1 MPSLSKFAP
10 PPPSPPRH
18 LYRKINTNSNEPS
31 NSLKIN
37 VPAPEIQPGTHPAN
51 TRQHPAKP
59 AKYPKSAI
67 IPFLPLEIPM
77 KLALAALL
85 AVPLFAQSSPQ
96 RIEGFLPMLWDA
108 EQGRLSF
115 EIPNLDQD
123 ILYFTSVA
131 KGSGSGSVGF
141 EWAGGGEG
149 GVIQFHRVG
158 SKVMV
163 VEKNIRFRASKHE
176 PGIEKGIEASYP
188 DSILASLPILRS
200 DSGKLVVDAMPLVV
214 RDAANLSAAGTGR
227 GGGRGPQ
234 AVELVA
240 GTSWR
245 FDPSRAAIYMPR
257 TKAFPKNTEVEVTVT
272 YEAVTGGARTTPDP
286 RILTGRLHYSFVEP
300 PTGYTPREADSRIG
314 VQPIRFEDYSKGP
327 SDTNIT
333 EWIRRHRL
341 EKKDPSAALS
351 EPKQPIVY
359 YLDAAV
365 PEPTRSAM
373 KDGFLWWN
381 KAFEAA
387 GFKNAL
393 QIKDTPADMDPMDV
407 RYNQIYWV
415 DRDER
420 GYSTGGGLTDPR
432 TGEILAARVRLESD
446 RVRTVSR
453 YWQTYEAPH
462 DGFFDVLPP
471 YSTPETEQQLVLL
484 RQALLTA
491 HEAGHSLGF
500 DHNWNSSMND
510 RASVMEYPS
519 PRIKLVNGKIDLTDA
534 YQKQIGAY
542 DIMTVRYAYTEFPAA
557 KEKAGLDAIIA
568 DMRKQGLMFTPTT
581 DPRWNRYDDLS
592 DPAEYLRQ
600 AIAQRKVLIA
610 GYGPNVLKAGEPYG
624 NLRGIRL
631 WMVYLHHRWAIDS
644 GVRYIGGMFH
654 NYVVKGESLP
664 PTEIVPAAKQ
674 REILGLLLE
683 AVEPSSLA
691 IPEKILASLTT
702 AVDRGAGG
710 GRGGAARGPDQEN
723 MESSTGYAFDHL
735 AAARTIAGLVFD
747 QIFEP
752 ETAARLIG
760 FADRQQNAL
769 TLPEMIDACTKAVFG
784 TQATPGMNRS
794 LQRQT
799 QRVYVDALM
808 TLGASPTST
817 PDVRAVVMAS
827 VAKVRAQVA
836 ELKDPDAV
844 NEAHLRQIER
854 DLTRYAQNP
863 TMPKKS
869 SATPPIM
876 API

>member
-1 MPSLSKFAP
+1 MKPS
-10 PPPSPPRH
+10 
-18 LYRKINTNSNEPS
+18 I
-31 NSLKIN
+31 LK
-37 VPAPEIQPGTHPAN
+37 
-51 TRQHPAKP
+51 
-59 AKYPKSAI
+59 S
-67 IPFLPLEIPM
+67 
-77 KLALAALL
+77 LALIAAVS
-85 AVPLFAQSSPQ
+85 APLFAQGPE
-96 RIEGFLPMLWDA
+96 RRDGYIPMLWDA
-108 EQGRLSF
+108 EQGRLFF
-115 EIPNLDQD
+115 EITRFDQD

-149 GVIQFHRVG
+149 GVIQFQRVG
-158 SKVMV
+158 PKVMV
-163 VEKNIRFRASKHE
+163 VEKNLRFRASKGE
-176 PGIEKGIEASYP
+176 PGIQKGIDASFP
-188 DSILASLPILRS
+188 DSIIAALPIIRTEA
-200 DSGKLVVDAMPLVV
+200 GKVIVDAMPLVL
-214 RDAANLSAAGTGR
+214 RDAAGFAAAGGR
-227 GGGRGPQ
+227 GGGGGGRGPQ

-245 FDPSRAAIYMPR
+245 FDPARSSIYLPR
-257 TKAFPKNTEVEVTVT
+257 TKGFPKNTEVEVTAT
-272 YEAVTGGARTTPDP
+272 YEAVTGSARTTPDP

-300 PTGYTPREADSRIG
+300 PTGYKPREADPRIG
-314 VQPIRFEDYSKGP
+314 VQGIRFEDYSLPPTSG
-327 SDTNIT
+327 NVV
-333 EWIRRHRL
+333 EWVRRHRL
-341 EKKDPSAALS
+341 EKKDPNAALS

-393 QIKDTPADMDPMDV
+393 EIRDTPADMDPMDV

-446 RVRTVSR
+446 RVRTISK
-453 YWQTYEAPH
+453 YWQTYEPPTNGGGNGGGN
-462 DGFFDVLPP
+462 GFFEEGFMDTLPP
-471 YSTPETEQQLVLL
+471 YSTPETEQQLILL

-491 HEAGHSLGF
+491 HETGHTLGF

-519 PRIKLVNGKIDLTDA
+519 PRIKVVNGKIDLTDA

-557 KEKAGLDAIIA
+557 KEKAGLDDIIK
-568 DMRKQGLMFTPTT
+568 DMRKQGLMFTPAT
-581 DPRWNRYDDLS
+581 DPRWNRYDDGP
-592 DPAEYLRQ
+592 DPAQYMRD
-600 AIAQRKVLIA
+600 AAAQRKILLA
-610 GYGPNVLKAGEPYG
+610 GYGPAILKAGEPYG

-631 WMVYLHHRWAIDS
+631 WMTYLHHRWSIDS
-644 GVRYIGGMFH
+644 GVRYIGGLYT
-654 NYVVKGESLP
+654 NYAVKGESLP

-674 REILGLLLE
+674 REILGLLLDDVDP
-683 AVEPSSLA
+683 ASLA
-691 IPEKILASLTT
+691 IPESLLASLTV
-702 AVDRGAGG
+702 AIDRGPG
-710 GRGGAARGPDQEN
+710 GRGGGRGPDQEN
-723 MESSTGYAFDHL
+723 MESSTGAAFDHL

-747 QIFEP
+747 QLFEP

-760 FADRQQNAL
+760 FADRQANAL
-769 TLPEMIDACTKAVFG
+769 TLTEVIDACSKKVFG
-784 TQATPGMNRS
+784 APAQAGMLRS

-799 QRVYVDALM
+799 QRVFVDAVM

-817 PDVRAVVMAS
+817 PDVKATVMAS
-827 VAKVRAQVA
+827 VASIRTTVA
-836 ELKDPDAV
+836 GLKDPDPV
-844 NEAHLRQIER
+844 NEASLRQIER

-869 SATPPIM
+869 SAAAPIM

>member
-1 MPSLSKFAP
+1 M
-10 PPPSPPRH
+10 
-18 LYRKINTNSNEPS
+18 
-31 NSLKIN
+31 
-37 VPAPEIQPGTHPAN
+37 
-51 TRQHPAKP
+51 
-59 AKYPKSAI
+59 KS
-67 IPFLPLEIPM
+67 FFV
-77 KLALAALL
+77 KS
-85 AVPLFAQSSPQ
+85 LFAGLILQSSLFVPPVSAQ
-96 RIEGFLPMLWDA
+96 AGLERRDGFVPMLWDA
-108 EQGRLSF
+108 DQGRLFF
-115 EIPNLDQD
+115 ELTRFDQD

-131 KGSGSGSVGF
+131 KGSGSGSVGL

-149 GVIQFHRVG
+149 GVIQFQRVG
-158 SKVMV
+158 PKVMV
-163 VEKNIRFRASKHE
+163 VEKNLRFRAGKGE
-176 PGIEKGIEASYP
+176 PGIQKGIDASFP
-188 DSILASLPILRS
+188 DSIIASLPIVRT
-200 DSGKLVVDAMPLVV
+200 DAGKVIVDATPLVV
-214 RDAANLSAAGTGR
+214 RDAVNFAAAGTGR
-227 GGGRGPQ
+227 GGGRGGPGQ
-234 AVELVA
+234 PANELIA

-245 FDPSRAAIYMPR
+245 FDPTRSSIYLPR
-257 TKAFPKNTEVEVTVT
+257 TKGFPKNTEVEVTAT
-272 YEAVTGGARTTPDP
+272 YEAVSGGARTSPEAHV
-286 RILTGRLHYSFVEP
+286 LTGRLHYSFVEP
-300 PTGYTPREADSRIG
+300 PTGYTPREADPRIG
-314 VQPIRFEDYSKGP
+314 VQGIRFEDYSLPP
-327 SDTNIT
+327 SATNVV
-333 EWIRRHRL
+333 EWVRRHRL
-341 EKKDPSAALS
+341 EKKDPTAALS
-351 EPKQPIVY
+351 EPKQQIIY

-373 KDGFLWWN
+373 KDGFRWWN

-393 QIKDTPADMDPMDV
+393 DIRDTPADMDPMDV

-453 YWQTYEAPH
+453 YWQTYEPPMN
-462 DGFFDVLPP
+462 GFFDAALPP

-491 HEAGHSLGF
+491 HEVGHTLGF

-519 PRIKLVNGKIDLTDA
+519 PRIKIVNGKIDLTDA

-542 DIMTVRYAYTEFPAA
+542 DIMTVRYAYTEFAPG
-557 KEKAGLDAIIA
+557 KEKAGLDNIIK
-568 DMRKQGLMFTPTT
+568 DMRKQGLMYTPAT

-592 DPAEYLRQ
+592 DPAEYMRQ
-600 AIAQRKVLIA
+600 AAAQRKILMA
-610 GYGPNVLKAGEPYG
+610 NYGPNVLKEGEPYG

-631 WMVYLHHRWAIDS
+631 WMTYLHHRWSIDS
-644 GVRYIGGMFH
+644 GVRYIGGMYQNFA
-654 NYVVKGESLP
+654 VKGESLP

-683 AVEPSSLA
+683 DVDPANLA
-691 IPEKILASLTT
+691 IPESLLASLTV
-702 AVDRGAGG
+702 AVERGAGG
-710 GRGGAARGPDQEN
+710 GRGGGARGPDQEN

-747 QIFEP
+747 QLFEP

-769 TLPEMIDACTKAVFG
+769 TLPETIDACSKKVFG
-784 TQATPGMNRS
+784 APAQPGMYRS

-799 QRVYVDALM
+799 QRVFVDAIM
-808 TLGASPTST
+808 TLGATPTAT

-827 VAKVRAQVA
+827 VSAIRAQVA
-836 ELKDPDAV
+836 GMKDPDPV

>member
-1 MPSLSKFAP
+1 M
-10 PPPSPPRH
+10 
-18 LYRKINTNSNEPS
+18 NS
-31 NSLKIN
+31 
-37 VPAPEIQPGTHPAN
+37 
-51 TRQHPAKP
+51 R
-59 AKYPKSAI
+59 
-67 IPFLPLEIPM
+67 FLI
-77 KLALAALL
+77 AALSL
-85 AVPLFAQSSPQ
+85 LSATNLLAQSGAE
-96 RIEGFLPMLWDA
+96 RRDGYIPMLWDA
-108 EQGRLSF
+108 DQGKLYF
-115 EIPNLDQD
+115 ELTRFDQD

-149 GVIQFHRVG
+149 GVIQFQRVG
-158 SKVMV
+158 PKVMV
-163 VEKNIRFRASKHE
+163 VEKNLRFRAGKGG
-176 PGIEKGIEASYP
+176 PGIEKGIDASFP
-188 DSILASLPILRS
+188 DSVIATLPIVRS
-200 DSGKLVVDAMPLVV
+200 DAGKFIVDATPLVV
-214 RDAANLSAAGTGR
+214 RDAAGFAAASAGGGR
-227 GGGRGPQ
+227 GGGRGGPQ
-234 AVELVA
+234 AVELIA
-240 GTSWR
+240 GTTWR
-245 FDPSRAAIYMPR
+245 FDPTRSAIYLPH
-257 TKAFPKNTEVEVTVT
+257 TKGFPKNTEVEVTAT
-272 YEAVTGGARTTPDP
+272 YEAVTGGARTSPDP
-286 RILTGRLHYSFVEP
+286 RVLTGRLHYSFVEP
-300 PTGYTPREADSRIG
+300 PTGYKPREADPRIG
-314 VQPIRFEDYSKGP
+314 VQGIRFTDYSLPP
-327 SDTNIT
+327 SSTNVV

-341 EKKDPSAALS
+341 EKKNPNAALS
-351 EPKQPIVY
+351 EPVKPIVY

-393 QIKDTPADMDPMDV
+393 EIRDTPPDMDPMDV

-446 RVRTVSR
+446 RVRTISR
-453 YWQTYEAPH
+453 YWQTYEPTNEDFDAP
-462 DGFFDVLPP
+462 LPP

-491 HEAGHSLGF
+491 HEVGHTLGF

-519 PRIKLVNGKIDLTDA
+519 PRIKIVNGKIDLTDA

-557 KEKAGLDAIIA
+557 QEKAGLENIIR
-568 DMRKQGLMFTPTT
+568 DMRKQGLMFTPST
-581 DPRWNRYDDLS
+581 DPRWNRYDDLA
-592 DPAEYLRQ
+592 DPAEYMRQ
-600 AIAQRKVLIA
+600 AAAQRKILLQN
-610 GYGPNVLKAGEPYG
+610 YGPNVLKDGEPYG

-631 WMVYLHHRWAIDS
+631 WMTYLHHRWSIDS
-644 GVRYIGGMFH
+644 GVRYIGGMYH
-654 NYVVKGESLP
+654 NFAVKGDSIP
-664 PTEIVPAAKQ
+664 ATEIVPAAKQ
-674 REILGLLLE
+674 REILGLLLDDVDP
-683 AVEPSSLA
+683 ASLA
-691 IPEKILASLTT
+691 IPEKILASLTV

-710 GRGGAARGPDQEN
+710 GRGGARGPDQEN

-747 QIFEP
+747 QLFEP

-760 FADRQQNAL
+760 FADRQANAL
-769 TLPEMIDACTKAVFG
+769 TLPEVIDACTKKVFG
-784 TQATPGMNRS
+784 TPAPAGMLRS

-799 QRVYVDALM
+799 QRVYVDAVM
-808 TLGASPTST
+808 TLGASPNST
-817 PDVRAVVMAS
+817 ADVKAVVMA
-827 VAKVRAQVA
+827 AIPNIKAQVA
-836 ELKDPDAV
+836 GLKDPDPV
-844 NEAHLRQIER
+844 NEASLRQIER

>member
-1 MPSLSKFAP
+1 MKASISKIA
-10 PPPSPPRH
+10 
-18 LYRKINTNSNEPS
+18 LTTI
-31 NSLKIN
+31 LIA
-37 VPAPEIQPGTHPAN
+37 VPA
-51 TRQHPAKP
+51 
-59 AKYPKSAI
+59 
-67 IPFLPLEIPM
+67 L
-77 KLALAALL
+77 
-85 AVPLFAQSSPQ
+85 AQSGLE
-96 RIEGFLPMLWDA
+96 RREGYIPMLWDA
-108 EQGRLSF
+108 DQGRLFF
-115 EIPNLDQD
+115 EIAKFDQD

-131 KGSGSGSVGF
+131 KGSGSGSVGL
-141 EWAGGGEG
+141 EWAGAGEG
-149 GVIQFHRVG
+149 GVIQFQRVG
-158 SKVMV
+158 PKVMV
-163 VEKNIRFRASKHE
+163 VQKNLRFRGGNGG
-176 PGIEKGIEASYP
+176 PGIEKGIDASFP
-188 DSILASLPILRS
+188 DSILATLPIIRT
-200 DSGKLVVDAMPLVV
+200 DAGKVIVDATPLVV
-214 RDAANLSAAGTGR
+214 RDSAGFASSGSGGR

-240 GTSWR
+240 GTTWR
-245 FDPSRAAIYMPR
+245 FDPARSAIYLPH
-257 TKAFPKNTEVEVTVT
+257 TKGFPKNSEVEVTVT
-272 YEAVTGGARTTPDP
+272 YEAVTGGARTAPEA
-286 RILTGRLHYSFVEP
+286 RVLTGRLHYSFVEP
-300 PTGYTPREADSRIG
+300 PTGYTPRVADPRIG
-314 VQPIRFEDYSKGP
+314 VQGIRFVDYSLP
-327 SDTNIT
+327 ATSTNVV

-341 EKKDPSAALS
+341 EKKDPNAALS

-393 QIKDTPADMDPMDV
+393 EIRDAPPDMDPMDV

-453 YWQTYEAPH
+453 YWQTYEPPMSRGNGGGGGG
-462 DGFFDVLPP
+462 DFEDFFMDAGLPA

-491 HEAGHSLGF
+491 HETGHTLGF
-500 DHNWNSSMND
+500 DHNWTSSMSD

-519 PRIKLVNGKIDLTDA
+519 PRIKIVNGKIDLTDA

-542 DIMTVRYAYTEFPAA
+542 DIMTVRYAYTVFPPAQ
-557 KEKAGLDAIIA
+557 EKAGLDNIIK
-568 DMRKQGLMFTPTT
+568 DMRKQGLMYTPST
-581 DPRWNRYDDLS
+581 DPRWNRYDDGP

-600 AIAQRKVLIA
+600 AAAQRKILLA
-610 GYGPNVLKAGEPYG
+610 NYGPAILKEGEPYG

-631 WMVYLHHRWAIDS
+631 WMTYLHHRWSIDS
-644 GVRYIGGMFH
+644 GVRYIGGMYTNFA
-654 NYVVKGESLP
+654 VKGESIP

-674 REILGLLLE
+674 REILGLLLDDVDP
-683 AVEPSSLA
+683 ASLA
-691 IPEKILASLTT
+691 IPEPLLASLTV
-702 AVDRGAGG
+702 AVETGAGGRGGG
-710 GRGGAARGPDQEN
+710 GRGADQEN

-747 QIFEP
+747 QLFEP

-760 FADRQQNAL
+760 FADRQPNAL
-769 TLPEMIDACTKAVFG
+769 TLPEVIDAGAKKVFG
-784 TQATPGMNRS
+784 TPAPAGMQRS

-799 QRVYVDALM
+799 QRVFVDAVM
-808 TLGASPTST
+808 TLGASPTAT
-817 PDVRAVVMAS
+817 PDVKAVVMAS
-827 VAKVRAQVA
+827 IANIRTTVAG
-836 ELKDPDAV
+836 LKDPDPV
-844 NEAHLRQIER
+844 NEASLRQIER

-869 SATPPIM
+869 SATPPTM